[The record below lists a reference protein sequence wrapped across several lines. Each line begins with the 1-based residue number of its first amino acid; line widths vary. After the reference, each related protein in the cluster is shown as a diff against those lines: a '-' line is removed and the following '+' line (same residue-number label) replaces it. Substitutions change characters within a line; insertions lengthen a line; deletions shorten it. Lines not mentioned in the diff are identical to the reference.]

1 MKEFKNASFLVDNG
15 EGLDE
20 ALKRLNGLKLLFK
33 KSVPT
38 ESNIL
43 LEQQEVR
50 CHEHEPKPKRPRN
63 LTLRKKKDKSSGRH
77 GETAERFKAARKIK
91 TTASR
96 DAPVEKVQE
105 MGELLDLQEESVKIS
120 DAENKTFDQYLVKLL
135 PNDEVELIKNNQM
148 LTDVSINMV
157 QNISFQDTVLRQIL
171 MFQDKEQFLQILHNN
186 NFNWVAVSNL
196 NSKHGTIDYYE
207 FISWSN

>member
-1 MKEFKNASFLVDNG
+1 
-15 EGLDE
+15 
-20 ALKRLNGLKLLFK
+20 
-33 KSVPT
+33 
-38 ESNIL
+38 
-43 LEQQEVR
+43 
-50 CHEHEPKPKRPRN
+50 
-63 LTLRKKKDKSSGRH
+63 
-77 GETAERFKAARKIK
+77 
-91 TTASR
+91 
-96 DAPVEKVQE
+96 

-196 NSKHGTIDYYE
+196 NSKHGTIDYYDSL
-207 FISWSN
+207 FHGRIRDHVKLQICNI